1 MFHIVFS
8 ADENYIKYLAVL
20 LVNIIQNT
28 DKSKTFTDFID
39 NKSMVYNAT
48 MNQNF
53 SNNISGG
60 GYFTAYLFYMEINFY

>member
-39 NKSMVYNAT
+39 NKSMAYNAT

-60 GYFTAYLFYMEINFY
+60 GS